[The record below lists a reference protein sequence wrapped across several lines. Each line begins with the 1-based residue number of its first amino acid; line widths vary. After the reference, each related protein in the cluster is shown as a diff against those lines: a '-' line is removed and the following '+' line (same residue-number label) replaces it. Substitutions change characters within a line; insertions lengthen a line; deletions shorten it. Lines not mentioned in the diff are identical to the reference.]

1 MSQGIEKQ
9 LKQYLKEIRLPVPV
23 YGKEERVFIKDL
35 KASMTEYIELNLGCT
50 WEDVVSHFEE
60 PEDAV
65 YNYITSLDQPQLC
78 KRISLRKTITKA
90 IVIITIVVVVV
101 LSVKTYFYYDLY
113 KEAQNSIMTHETII
127 FILAA
132 VLILAIQPVYAS
144 DAVITVDGS
153 RYVTIIED
161 VPTDTIQTF
170 STTTKTKT
178 KMKMPLEKHF
188 GT

>member
-1 MSQGIEKQ
+1 
-9 LKQYLKEIRLPVPV
+9 
-23 YGKEERVFIKDL
+23 
-35 KASMTEYIELNLGCT
+35 
-50 WEDVVSHFEE
+50 
-60 PEDAV
+60 
-65 YNYITSLDQPQLC
+65 
-78 KRISLRKTITKA
+78 
-90 IVIITIVVVVV
+90 
-101 LSVKTYFYYDLY
+101 
-113 KEAQNSIMTHETII
+113 MTHETII

-144 DAVITVDGS
+144 DAVITVEYLDDSS

-178 KMKMPLEKHF
+178 KMKMPLEKHC

>member
-1 MSQGIEKQ
+1 MQ
-9 LKQYLKEIRLPVPV
+9 
-23 YGKEERVFIKDL
+23 KDF
-35 KASMTEYIELNLGCT
+35 A
-50 WEDVVSHFEE
+50 
-60 PEDAV
+60 A
-65 YNYITSLDQPQLC
+65 Q
-78 KRISLRKTITKA
+78 TITKA

>member
-1 MSQGIEKQ
+1 M
-9 LKQYLKEIRLPVPV
+9 LPV
-23 YGKEERVFIKDL
+23 YGKEERVFLKDL
-35 KASMTEYIELNLGCT
+35 KASITEYIELNLGCT

-60 PEDAV
+60 PKDAV
-65 YNYITSLDQPQLC
+65 YNYIISLDQPQLC

-90 IVIITIVVVVV
+90 IIIITVVVVVV

-144 DAVITVDGS
+144 DAVITVEYLDDGS

-170 STTTKTKT
+170 STTTKTKA
-178 KMKMPLEKHF
+178 KMKMPLEKHC

>member
-1 MSQGIEKQ
+1 M
-9 LKQYLKEIRLPVPV
+9 
-23 YGKEERVFIKDL
+23 
-35 KASMTEYIELNLGCT
+35 
-50 WEDVVSHFEE
+50 
-60 PEDAV
+60 
-65 YNYITSLDQPQLC
+65 DQPQLC

-90 IVIITIVVVVV
+90 IIINTVVVVVV

-144 DAVITVDGS
+144 DAVITVEYLDDGS

-170 STTTKTKT
+170 STTTKTKSKT
-178 KMKMPLEKHF
+178 AYYESSSGEQLWYVRVT
-188 GT
+188 GTFTYGSGTAKCTASTPSAQAIGSTGKVSNISGSKSGNAASATATGKQY